1 MLEIMEQIP
10 LAPLSTFHVGGA
22 ARYGAYANSVEE
34 LQEALAFAVE
44 KKIPYRVLGGG
55 SNLLVADDGYPGLI
69 LWYKDKTVD
78 VDAENAVVRAG
89 AGAVTAAVAG
99 AAARAGLTGF
109 EWAAGVPGTIGG
121 AVYGNAGASGNE
133 MKDAVSVVT
142 VFDSGEIKLFSRG
155 ECGFA
160 YRHSA
165 FKKSGAIIISVEL
178 QLSHADSAAAPAAKM
193 KEVLEYRMQT
203 QPKGVASSGCTFKN
217 YEPKKSEILKLAAL
231 GVPSKF
237 LDELRVPTGWLIE
250 HAGLKGFSVGSAR
263 VSEVHGNF
271 IEAGAGATAADI
283 FALIAEIKKEIRE
296 KFHIDIEE
304 EITLLSNKK

>member
-99 AAARAGLTGF
+99 AAARAGVAGF
-109 EWAAGVPGTIGG
+109 
-121 AVYGNAGASGNE
+121 
-133 MKDAVSVVT
+133 
-142 VFDSGEIKLFSRG
+142 
-155 ECGFA
+155 
-160 YRHSA
+160 
-165 FKKSGAIIISVEL
+165 
-178 QLSHADSAAAPAAKM
+178 
-193 KEVLEYRMQT
+193 
-203 QPKGVASSGCTFKN
+203 
-217 YEPKKSEILKLAAL
+217 
-231 GVPSKF
+231 
-237 LDELRVPTGWLIE
+237 
-250 HAGLKGFSVGSAR
+250 
-263 VSEVHGNF
+263 
-271 IEAGAGATAADI
+271 
-283 FALIAEIKKEIRE
+283 
-296 KFHIDIEE
+296 
-304 EITLLSNKK
+304 